1 VRRSFSVEANLS
13 EMEGKFFLLRNKTEG
28 FVSPVSLR
36 IKQQIS
42 DSKRKGKKAIRSKKA
57 KGKSN

>member
-36 IKQQIS
+36 IKTANFRFEAKRKES
-42 DSKRKGKKAIRSKKA
+42 DTIEKSKGKK
-57 KGKSN
+57 